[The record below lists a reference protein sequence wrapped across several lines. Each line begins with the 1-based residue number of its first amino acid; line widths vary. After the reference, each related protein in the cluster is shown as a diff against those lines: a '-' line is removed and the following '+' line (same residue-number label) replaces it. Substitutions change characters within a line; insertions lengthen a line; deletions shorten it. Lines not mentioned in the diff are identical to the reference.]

1 VNYRLL
7 SRVFGT
13 LLFIMAGA
21 MAVGLAVAM
30 FERQEAGRAA
40 RAAFLAGGVFTAAVG
55 AFLFRTGRGG
65 GNEVLRREAIVAVGG
80 GWLLCAVFGAVPY
93 VLAEPRLGPAQAFF
107 ESASGFTTTGSTVFG
122 DLERLPQ
129 SLLFY
134 RSLTQWL
141 GGLGILALFVAVLAF
156 LGVGGKA
163 FMQHESSLSLGE
175 STVVRA
181 HDLAVHL
188 WIVYIVLTVFCW
200 FGLVALRMPPGE
212 ALHHAMTTIS
222 TGGFSPKNASIAHYD
237 NVAVE
242 GWLTLFMFLSSLG
255 FFLYIFLW
263 QTRWDRLLQEEETRW
278 YLGWL
283 LAGCGIV
290 VTNLLVSGTVETF
303 GQALRQTVFSLVS
316 VASSTGFAT
325 ADYEAW
331 PNASRM
337 VVLMFMIV
345 GGCAGSTAGGLK
357 VMRLAL
363 FTRIARQELVKVY
376 RPNRVFPLRFNGTPM
391 EESLRLQILFHF
403 ATFGF
408 LALAGTFLVSVFEPG
423 LSVEGCFGSVVTAL
437 SNCGPGFNE
446 VGPVS
451 NFSRIGGPAAAVLGL
466 FMIMGRLEFFAVLV
480 LFVPS
485 LWRKY

>member
-21 MAVGLAVAM
+21 MGVGLVLAL
-30 FERQEAGRAA
+30 FERQEAHRAA
-40 RAAFLAGGVFTAAVG
+40 RWAFLGSGALTAAVG
-55 AFLFRTGRGG
+55 AILFRMGRGG
-65 GNEVLRREAIVAVGG
+65 GSEVLRREGIVAVGG

-93 VLAEPRLGPAQAFF
+93 VLAEPGLGPAQAFF
-107 ESASGFTTTGSTVFG
+107 ESASGFTTTGSTVYA
-122 DLERLPQ
+122 DLDLLPQ
-129 SLLFY
+129 SLLGY

-188 WIVYIVLTVFCW
+188 WIVYIVLTVLCW

-222 TGGFSPKNASIAHYD
+222 TGGFSPKNASIGFYD
-237 NVAVE
+237 NAAVE
-242 GWLTLFMFLSSLG
+242 AWLTLFMFLSSLG
-255 FFLYIFLW
+255 FLLYIFIW
-263 QTRWDRLLQEEETRW
+263 QTRWDRLLQEEEARW
-278 YLGWL
+278 FLGWL
-283 LAGCGIV
+283 LAACAIV
-290 VTNLLVSGTVETF
+290 VVNLLASDTVDTF
-303 GQALRQTVFSLVS
+303 GEALRHASFSLVS

-325 ADYEAW
+325 VNYDEW
-331 PNASRM
+331 PNASRIVILM
-337 VVLMFMIV
+337 VMIV

-376 RPNRVFPLRFNGTPM
+376 RPNRVFPLRFNGSPM
-391 EESLRLQILFHF
+391 EESMRLQVLFHL
-403 ATFGF
+403 AAFGF
-408 LALAGTFLVSVFEPG
+408 LALAGTFAVSLLEPR
-423 LSVEGCFGSVVTAL
+423 LSLEGSFGAVVTAM

-451 NFSRIGGPAAAVLGL
+451 NFSLLGGPSSVLLGL

-480 LFVPS
+480 LLVPS